1 MNYIGFIDQFT
12 NWWESLN
19 AARQMFYGIGLA
31 AGFIALVLAVL
42 SFIGMEHHDAADG
55 IGSADVDHG
64 GGGIFSVKP
73 LVGFLLGFG
82 LAGGMALDAGLSLIV
97 AVGIACLAGALVM
110 GIIVLM
116 FRTIYAMKSDGTMR
130 INDAVGAVGTVYV
143 ALPPKK
149 GAGGQVVVNFNGRQ
163 ETFAALSAAEQP
175 ITSGNKVKVVSIIDG
190 RTVLVESL

>member
-19 AARQMFYGIGLA
+19 AARQTFYGIGLV

-42 SFIGMEHHDAADG
+42 SFIGMEHHDAVDAA
-55 IGSADVDHG
+55 GSADVDHG
-64 GGGIFSVKP
+64 GGGILSIKP
-73 LVGFLLGFG
+73 LTGFLLGFG
-82 LAGGMALDAGLSLIV
+82 LAGGMALDAGLPLIA
-97 AVGIACLAGALVM
+97 AVGIACLAGALIM
-110 GIIVLM
+110 WIIVLM

-175 ITSGNKVKVVSIIDG
+175 ITSGNKVKVVGIIDG